1 MSRERKGNRWTI
13 KLCLKKL
20 TVLGWIL
27 REDFISIIFQCR
39 LFLLEENFF
48 RYYLCRKWNEMENVE
63 NINVSINLIVAYDN
77 VFFLFTDFFNDNLFI
92 IIFTIVIIYLKL
104 TRIIIIYTFDES
116 REKHDRSSPCPESDC
131 EIFRKCIQSI
141 CCHFSC
147 RDLYIVSWLSPI
159 IITLHIIHF
168 NLQ

>member
-63 NINVSINLIVAYDN
+63 NVNASINLIVAYDN

-92 IIFTIVIIYLKL
+92 IIFTIVNLFKINENNYYIYVRREQRE
-104 TRIIIIYTFDES
+104 TRPFLSVSGKRLRNISEMYTIDLLSFLVPRFIYRIVTFAN
-116 REKHDRSSPCPESDC
+116 
-131 EIFRKCIQSI
+131 
-141 CCHFSC
+141 
-147 RDLYIVSWLSPI
+147 YYN
-159 IITLHIIHF
+159 ITYNTF
-168 NLQ
+168 

>member
-63 NINVSINLIVAYDN
+63 NVNVSINLIVAYDN

-92 IIFTIVIIYLKL
+92 IIFTIVNLFKINENNYYIYVRREQRE
-104 TRIIIIYTFDES
+104 TRPFLSVSGKRLRNISEMYTIDLLSFLVPRFIYRIVTFAN
-116 REKHDRSSPCPESDC
+116 
-131 EIFRKCIQSI
+131 
-141 CCHFSC
+141 
-147 RDLYIVSWLSPI
+147 YYN
-159 IITLHIIHF
+159 ITYNTF
-168 NLQ
+168 

>member
-63 NINVSINLIVAYDN
+63 NVNASINLIVAYDN

-92 IIFTIVIIYLKL
+92 IIFTIVNLFKINENNYYIYIRREQRE
-104 TRIIIIYTFDES
+104 TRPFLSVSGKRLRNISEMYTIDLLSFLVPRFIYRIVTFAN
-116 REKHDRSSPCPESDC
+116 
-131 EIFRKCIQSI
+131 
-141 CCHFSC
+141 
-147 RDLYIVSWLSPI
+147 YYN
-159 IITLHIIHF
+159 ITYNTF
-168 NLQ
+168 